1 MKKIRFLTVPLLVGM
16 LGACSTPRTDYVDER
31 LGLKEPCLFFLCE
44 KKKPTVKVSKNKFR
58 KALYKEY
65 VKLAKSEAKGGDW
78 RSARYFSDK
87 AISAA
92 NGSEGPDVGS
102 PDIGKTGA
110 DTGNKINGVIGPDVP
125 VSRHWTGVE
134 WLVRP
139 LNRDWSNRGWGKDKN
154 VAKSYK
160 ALVKALKSGAPKANP
175 KACAEA
181 QVAFDSWLEELEEC
195 VQPKKIKAAYKK
207 FKKALAKC
215 QPPKALGP
223 RTFIVFF
230 DFDSSALTKEANRIL
245 DSAAAYAK
253 KGKKAKLI
261 LTGHADTSGDPKY
274 NEGLS
279 LRRSNAVWS
288 GLVDRGIGA
297 KSMKVFAKGESDPL
311 ISTGDG
317 VKEPQN
323 RRVHIDI
330 K

>member
-1 MKKIRFLTVPLLVGM
+1 MSKFRILCVPLVLALVS
-16 LGACSTPRTDYVDER
+16 ACSTPRTDYVDER
-31 LGLKEPCLFFLCE
+31 LGYKEPCLLFLCD
-44 KKKPTVKVSKNKFR
+44 KKKPKIKTPKHQFR
-58 KALYKEY
+58 KHLFINY

-92 NGSEGPDVGS
+92 TGSEGPDVGS
-102 PDIGKTGA
+102 KDIGKTGT
-110 DTGNKINGVIGPDVP
+110 DTGNEINGVIGPDVP
-125 VSRHWTGVE
+125 VSRHWTAVE
-134 WLVRP
+134 WFVRP

-160 ALVKALKSGAPKANP
+160 ALVKVLESGAPKTSP

-181 QVAFDSWLEELEEC
+181 QVAFDNWLEELEES
-195 VQPKKIKAAYKK
+195 VQPKKIKEAYKK
-207 FKKALAKC
+207 FKKAMAKC
-215 QPPKALGP
+215 KPGAALGP
-223 RTFIVFF
+223 RTFIFFF
-230 DFDSSALTKEANRIL
+230 DFDSSKLTPESKRIL
-245 DSAAAYAK
+245 DSAAKYAK
-253 KGKKAKLI
+253 KGKAAKLV
-261 LTGHADTSGDPKY
+261 LTGHTDTSGSPQY

-279 LRRSNAVWS
+279 LRRANAVWS
-288 GLVDRGIGA
+288 GLVDRGIPA

-323 RRVHIDI
+323 RRVTIDI